1 MFWWSTRTA
10 NGQRVCRYALSHRRP
25 SSLRLKESSVILVFR
40 KLLCP
45 TMALNMIVKNFER
58 IARAAL
64 FGPSRPA
71 QHMHSLM
78 G

>member
-1 MFWWSTRTA
+1 
-10 NGQRVCRYALSHRRP
+10 
-25 SSLRLKESSVILVFR
+25 LKESSVILVFR

-58 IARAAL
+58 SARAAL